1 MFINILDLPLSAKTD
16 LTVKGYEKTTAIT
29 YFTHGLPQAKN

>member
-16 LTVKGYEKTTAIT
+16 LTAKGYEKTTTTT
-29 YFTHGLPQAKN
+29 YLIHRMP